1 MSYILEAL
9 QKAESERERG
19 VVPGL
24 GSGPSNTTTYITYGS
39 RTPWWLVL
47 LALAALLAL
56 VAGVWAWRQPMPEA
70 AVAAPVSLAPASAQA
85 SAPAG
90 AQTTTASQTAPLAD
104 SGPGM
109 VAASTVAPVVAKAP
123 VASPAPSVSLAPLAS
138 ASMPAARADVVAK
151 AMPAPVN
158 PPRAI
163 AAAIPMLGELPD
175 SLRRQI
181 PALAI
186 SGAIYSDS
194 PAEWTLII
202 NDQVLG
208 KGSQVAP
215 DLRLED
221 ISATSATFSFK
232 GQRFRMDH

>member
-24 GSGPSNTTTYITYGS
+24 SSGQTNTTTYITYGS
-39 RTPWWLVL
+39 GTPWWLVV
-47 LALAALLAL
+47 LALGAVLAL
-56 VAGVWAWRQPMPEA
+56 VAGVWAWRQPMPEG
-70 AVAAPVSLAPASAQA
+70 AVVAPVSLAPASAPA
-85 SAPAG
+85 SAPAT
-90 AQTTTASQTAPLAD
+90 AASQPVPLAD

-138 ASMPAARADVVAK
+138 ASAPVTRVEVVTK
-151 AMPAPVN
+151 AVPAPIN

-202 NDQVLG
+202 NDQVMG
-208 KGSQVAP
+208 KGSQVAQ